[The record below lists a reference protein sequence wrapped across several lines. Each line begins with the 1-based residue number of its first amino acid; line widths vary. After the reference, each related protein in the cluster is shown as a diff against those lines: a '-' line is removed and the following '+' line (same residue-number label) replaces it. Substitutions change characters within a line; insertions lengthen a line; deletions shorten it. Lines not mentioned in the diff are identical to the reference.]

1 MKFTKDTINLAYKNY
16 NKFLP
21 PTPLV
26 KNDWLS
32 AKYNAEIYLKLE
44 NMQPIGSFKIRGALN
59 KISSL
64 TSSEKKRGVIAAS
77 AGNHAQGVAWAAR
90 NFKLKAT
97 IIMPKSAPMTKV
109 ENTKALGAQVIL
121 HGDSFEQAYEYAQT
135 LAKKTGAIFVH
146 PYEDEKVILGQA
158 TLGMEIMNDISDF
171 DFIIGSIGGGGLVA
185 GVGQAL
191 KLNKHKA
198 KILGAQAS
206 GARSMIESLIKGK
219 IANTDIADTFADG
232 IKVKHASRVMFELL
246 KNCVDEFFHAD
257 DEMIAAAI
265 LELME
270 KARIITEG
278 AGALPLCVLDQIYK
292 QKPAKI
298 KGKKIVLIIC
308 GGNIDVN
315 LLGHIIDRGLTV
327 SGRHLR
333 LNLYVNDKP
342 GTLSTLTKI
351 IADHGANIL
360 QVIHDRDN
368 PKAKINQ
375 TTIELTLETK
385 GDKHSKELIAAL
397 RKYFNQLEV
406 F

>member
-1 MKFTKDTINLAYKNY
+1 MTA
-16 NKFLP
+16 
-21 PTPLV
+21 
-26 KNDWLS
+26 
-32 AKYNAEIYLKLE
+32 A
-44 NMQPIGSFKIRGALN
+44 
-59 KISSL
+59 
-64 TSSEKKRGVIAAS
+64 EKKKGVIAAS

-97 IIMPKSAPMTKV
+97 IVMPISAPMTKV
-109 ENTKALGAQVIL
+109 ENTKALGAEVIL
-121 HGDSFEQAYEYAQT
+121 HGESFEKAYEFAQN
-135 LAKKTGAIFVH
+135 LAVKRGSLFVH
-146 PYEDEKVILGQA
+146 PYQDEKVILGQA
-158 TLGMEIMNDISDF
+158 SLGLEIMKDLPNF

-185 GVGQAL
+185 GVAQAL

-206 GARSMIESLIKGK
+206 GARSMIESLKKGK
-219 IANTDIADTFADG
+219 IVDTDKADTFADG
-232 IKVKHASRVMFELL
+232 IRVKHASKEMFNIL
-246 KNCVDEFFHAD
+246 KDCVDEYYHAD

-278 AGALPLCVLDQIYK
+278 AGALPLCVLDQIYQQNPK
-292 QKPAKI
+292 KI
-298 KGKKIVLIIC
+298 QGKKIVLIIC

-315 LLGHIIDRGLTV
+315 LLGHIIGRGLTV

-333 LNLYVNDKP
+333 LNLYVNDRP
-342 GTLSTLTKI
+342 GTLSLLTKI
-351 IADHGANIL
+351 IADHGGNIL

-385 GDKHSKELIAAL
+385 GIKHSQELIKAL
-397 RKYFNQLEV
+397 EKHFSHMEV